1 MPDTGTLANV
11 RFAPRRL
18 THANIFVGD
27 LETAVKF
34 YTRVGGVE
42 EVRREPGIGA
52 AFMTNGSTHHDLGLM
67 QCGGGKRV
75 GLGGHVQVSSGR
87 GAQPGLNHIGWE
99 VDNEA
104 VLVAALQR
112 AADAGVDVHRTADHQ
127 LSHSVY
133 IFDPDGHL
141 HEFYADTIKDWRDIF
156 NPTREDL
163 ITSHWDPKARPPME
177 ARYWDPSPTIKEVP
191 GAVFHPRC
199 IARSAIVAKNF
210 EAMKSFFVGIAG
222 LKPVETGA
230 KSALLLRAAAGADA
244 FDLAL
249 FDAGNGLEPGIHHF
263 SFDVPSEAKLASA
276 EQRLRSAG
284 VEIELIVDRP
294 HKRSIFVRD
303 PDGLRLEYRAA
314 RKGNLGD
321 ISKEAPALRPYLV

>member
-18 THANIFVGD
+18 CHANIFVGD
-27 LETAVKF
+27 LEKAVAF
-34 YTRVGGVE
+34 YNRVGGVE
-42 EVRREPGIGA
+42 VVRREPAIGA
-52 AFMTNGSTHHDLGLM
+52 AFLTNGSTHHDLGLM
-67 QCGGGKRV
+67 QCGVGQRI

-87 GAQPGLNHIGWE
+87 GSKPGLNHFGWE

-104 VLVAALQR
+104 QLVAALQR

-141 HEFYADTIKDWRDIF
+141 HEFYADTVKDWRDIF

-163 ITSHWDPKARPPME
+163 ITSHWDPKARPPVE
-177 ARYWDPSPTIKEVP
+177 TRYWDAAPTIKEVP
-191 GAVFHPRC
+191 GAVFHPNR
-199 IARSAIVAKNF
+199 IARTAIVAKNF
-210 EAMKSFFVGIAG
+210 KEMKSFLINVAG
-222 LKPVETGA
+222 LTSSETGVD
-230 KSALLLRAAAGADA
+230 STILLRGSANPGA

-249 FDAGNGLEPGIHHF
+249 FASGNGLEPGIHHF
-263 SFDVPSEAKLASA
+263 TFEMPSEASLASS
-276 EQRLRSAG
+276 EKGLRAAG
-284 VEIELIVDRP
+284 TEIEVIVDRP
-294 HKRSIFVRD
+294 HKRSVFVRD
-303 PDGLRLEYRAA
+303 PDGLRLEFRAA
-314 RKGNLGD
+314 RKETLGD